1 MLLALLVV
9 SSFAGTLEAWNP
21 GEFAEGALAG
31 TAGWEAGWDED
42 PWYGYEYEGQTY
54 ALPYYDEGDDGEFG
68 DGGAHDSWLVHEA
81 EPVVQ
86 GRFSVG
92 TYANDDDAWGVVF
105 NKSDKHY
112 FMLLFCGPDRDGSY
126 SDCPIDQIDVPGS
139 ALIEVSGRK
148 VEVIDASG
156 VGFAWSEG
164 VDVVIQ
170 NQDGAVSVVYGNIEY
185 TMSAPVDFTMNGVG
199 FYGYNQGIVEGG
211 QNDNSTTYFYDPV
224 LSWFDEDDDG
234 VVDDTD
240 NCEKVA
246 NEDQADADGDGIGT
260 ACDDD
265 EASGDPSD
273 TGNDSGG
280 GGGDG
285 VDGVGGDN
293 LDTDIA
299 GLTAPGVCSC
309 ATTDAGGGA
318 AMLGLVALAA
328 ARRRR
333 G

>member
-9 SSFAGTLEAWNP
+9 SSLAGTLEAWNP
-21 GEFAEGALAG
+21 GEFAEGTLAG
-31 TAGWEAGWDED
+31 TAGWEGGWDED
-42 PWYGYEYEGQTY
+42 PWYGREYDGKIY

-68 DGGAHDSWLVHEA
+68 DGGAHDNWLVHEA

-112 FMLLFCGPDRDGSY
+112 FMLLFCGPEGEGSDG
-126 SDCPIDQIDVPGS
+126 DCPIDQIDVPGS
-139 ALIEVSGRK
+139 ALIEVSGHT
-148 VEVIDASG
+148 VDVIGVSG
-156 VGFAWSEG
+156 VGFVWSEY

-170 NQDGAVSVVYGNIEY
+170 NQDGAVSVVYGDIEY
-185 TMSAPVDFTMNGVG
+185 TVTAPVDFTMNGVG
-199 FYGYNQGIVEGG
+199 FYGYNQGWYENGRSD
-211 QNDNSTTYFYDPV
+211 QSSTYFYDPV

-246 NEDQADADGDGIGT
+246 NEDQADADGNGFGT
-260 ACDDD
+260 ACDD
-265 EASGDPSD
+265 EASNDPN
-273 TGNDSGG
+273 NDAGG
-280 GGGDG
+280 GNPDDEIPGGG
-285 VDGVGGDN
+285 
-293 LDTDIA
+293 LSAA
-299 GLTAPGVCSC
+299 GMCSC
-309 ATTDAGGGA
+309 ATTDGGGGA
-318 AMLGLVALAA
+318 ASLAVAILGLAG